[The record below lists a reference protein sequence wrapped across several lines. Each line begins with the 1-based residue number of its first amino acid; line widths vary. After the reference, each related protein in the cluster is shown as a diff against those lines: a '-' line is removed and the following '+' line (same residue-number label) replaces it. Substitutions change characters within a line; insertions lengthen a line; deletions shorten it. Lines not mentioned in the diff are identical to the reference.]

1 MTVTALPLM
10 NPAEAAVL
18 SMPQPTVEAL
28 QAEVLRLQ
36 AELATKG
43 ATELANTSVKP
54 TLEEAVAFIATFAG
68 KRGRRPLAFRE
79 AQAVVDASVTK
90 ESKAA
95 AKLAAKTAKADAK
108 AARTAKSAQK
118 KATKLANKAV
128 AAAEAASAAAAKA
141 DKVVAAAMKKATKLN
156 EKAAKLTDKATEL
169 TGVATSPAV

>member
-18 SMPQPTVEAL
+18 SMPQPTVETL

-36 AELATKG
+36 AELAEK
-43 ATELANTSVKP
+43 ANTSVTP

-68 KRGRRPLAFRE
+68 KRGRRPLAFRS
-79 AQAVVDASVTK
+79 AQAVVDASMTA

-108 AARTAKSAQK
+108 AARTAKSVQK
-118 KATKLANKAV
+118 KAQRLAKA
-128 AAAEAASAAAAKA
+128 AMAKAEKANVAAAKA
-141 DKVVAAAMKKATKLN
+141 DKVVAAATKRATALN
-156 EKAAKLTDKATEL
+156 LKAAKLISKATEL
-169 TGVATSPAV
+169 GEALIPAAV